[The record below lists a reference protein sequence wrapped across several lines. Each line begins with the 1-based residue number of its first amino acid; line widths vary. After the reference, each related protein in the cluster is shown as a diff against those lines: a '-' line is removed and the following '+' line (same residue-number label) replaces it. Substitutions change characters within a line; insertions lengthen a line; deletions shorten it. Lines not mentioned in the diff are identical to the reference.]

1 MTVGAEAGQRPA
13 RAGTRRARLWWYVPI
28 VITGIGVLLRGPIV
42 AVLAILAALG
52 LLAVLRLRGW
62 VWAAAALTVTS
73 LSEVLARAGFLPD
86 VATFADFAFVYLG
99 LLAALLRGV
108 HAWSPTARRLTLA
121 LAALLVA
128 ACLSAVLQQTEVLRP
143 VVPFM
148 IWADPFALVLLF
160 LLEPPSEREE
170 RRLLLYL
177 GALIALQL
185 PVAIAQAATL
195 GLGDPV
201 KGTLASSHTMAG
213 FAVIG
218 ALALI
223 SWGYDRSW
231 AARLM
236 CTVGALPFL
245 VLIPVLTD
253 AKQVTFSLPA
263 AALVFLGATRR
274 LGRKTMIVAIV
285 SGALAVLLLAVP
297 AGKVAAGY
305 LSDAAS
311 GNYGKFAGIRVALDE
326 MKHEWINVVFGL
338 GPANGLSRIAF
349 LTSDT
354 HALRGSAPLSRLHLA
369 PAPIAMQA
377 VAEAKFDPAE
387 SSFGSPQTSAFGILT
402 DLGLVGLLAF
412 LWVLGA
418 TVWPLVKLREGWLAR
433 AALAGWMLSVPLA
446 FVFDWWEQPPF
457 MLPLAILTGLAL
469 SAARR

>member
-1 MTVGAEAGQRPA
+1 MTVGAEAGRRPA
-13 RAGTRRARLWWYVPI
+13 RAGTRRSRLWWYVPI

-108 HAWSPTARRLTLA
+108 HTWSPTARRLTLA

-128 ACLSAVLQQTEVLRP
+128 TCLSAVLQQTEALRP
-143 VVPFM
+143 VVPFV
-148 IWADPFALVLLF
+148 IWADPFVLVLLF
-160 LLEPPSEREE
+160 LLEPPSEREQ

-213 FAVIG
+213 FTVLG

-236 CTVGALPFL
+236 CTAGALLFL

-311 GNYGKFAGIRVALDE
+311 GNYGKLVGFQVALDE
-326 MKHEWINVVFGL
+326 MKHEWTEVVFGL
-338 GPANGLSRIAF
+338 GPANGLSRVAY

-354 HALRGSAPLSRLHLA
+354 HALRGSAPLSRLQLA
-369 PAPIAMQA
+369 PAPVAMQA

-387 SSFGSPQTSAFGILT
+387 SSFGSPQSSALGILT

-412 LWVLGA
+412 LWVLGV
-418 TVWPLVKLREGWLAR
+418 TVWPLVGLREGWLAR
-433 AALAGWMLSVPLA
+433 AALAGWMLSIPLA

-469 SAARR
+469 SAGRR

>member
-1 MTVGAEAGQRPA
+1 MTVGAGTRQRPA
-13 RAGTRRARLWWYVPI
+13 GTVARRARLWWYVPI
-28 VITGIGVLLRGPIV
+28 VVAGLGVMLRGPIV
-42 AVLAILAALG
+42 AVLVILAALG

-86 VATFADFAFVYLG
+86 VVTFADFAFVYLG
-99 LLAALLRGV
+99 VVAALLRGV
-108 HAWSPTARRLTLA
+108 RTWSPTARRLTLA

-128 ACLSAVLQQTEVLRP
+128 TCLSAVLQQTEALRP
-143 VVPFM
+143 VVSFVV
-148 IWADPFALVLLF
+148 WADPFALVLLF
-160 LLEPPSEREE
+160 LLEPPSERER
-170 RRLLLYL
+170 RRLLFYL
-177 GALIALQL
+177 GTLTVLQL

-213 FAVIG
+213 FTVLG

-231 AARLM
+231 AARLG

-285 SGALAVLLLAVP
+285 SGALALLLLAVP

-311 GNYGKFAGIRVALDE
+311 GDYGKVVGFQVALNE
-326 MKHEWINVVFGL
+326 MEHQWAEVVFGL
-338 GPANGLSRIAF
+338 GPANGLSRIAY

-354 HALRGSAPLSRLHLA
+354 HALRGTAPLSRLHLA
-369 PAPIAMQA
+369 PAPVAMQA

-387 SSFGSPQTSAFGILT
+387 SSFGSPQSSALGIFT

-412 LWVLGA
+412 VWVLGV
-418 TVWPLVKLREGWLAR
+418 TVWPLVERRRDWLAR
-433 AALAGWMLSVPLA
+433 AALAGWVFSVPLA

-457 MLPLAILTGLAL
+457 MLPLATLTGLAI